1 MLVSLTTT
9 SSKFATNQFK
19 VNGSL
24 PCIGYSNKFPL
35 QYLCLPHNGSTITQF
50 LFCSHAKQMQ
60 IPVRKNVVRCEVS
73 DCTKALVKVE
83 NGNYLQ
89 AEWPLGEMPK
99 PEEHLWWQTQ
109 PTDEAGTA

>member
-1 MLVSLTTT
+1 MFT
-9 SSKFATNQFK
+9 SQWQHYHT
-19 VNGSL
+19 V
-24 PCIGYSNKFPL
+24 
-35 QYLCLPHNGSTITQF
+35 

-60 IPVRKNVVRCEVS
+60 ISVRKNVARSEVS

-99 PEEHLWWQTQ
+99 PERASVVADT
-109 PTDEAGTA
+109 TDR